1 MLTENLVYA
10 RVNDKIRS
18 KLSHDKKLN
27 LEKTGPIGWHVDHS
41 VLLVLNILLEDVTS
55 EDSCMEYIPGSHKFP
70 NMTFWYSD
78 EVVEKFAKKPVKCIG
93 KKGTI
98 YFHQG
103 NTIHRFKTES
113 KSNRLSLTFGFTAG
127 SNINISCDI
136 ISKCLSSGFDLNKL
150 DVYQRRILRGIFPIS
165 FFKGYEIHKETLSP
179 TRFKEI

>member
-1 MLTENLVYA
+1 M
-10 RVNDKIRS
+10 
-18 KLSHDKKLN
+18 
-27 LEKTGPIGWHVDHS
+27 GPVEWHVDHS
-41 VLLVLNILLEDVTS
+41 VLLNLHILLEDVTS
-55 EDSCMEYIPGSHKFP
+55 EDGCMEYIPGTHKFP
-70 NMTFWYSD
+70 NMSFLYSD

-113 KSNRLSLTFGFTAG
+113 KSNRLNLTLTFTAG
-127 SNINISCDI
+127 SNILISCDL

-165 FFKGYEIHKETLSP
+165 LFKGAAIWRKREIL
-179 TRFKEI
+179 F